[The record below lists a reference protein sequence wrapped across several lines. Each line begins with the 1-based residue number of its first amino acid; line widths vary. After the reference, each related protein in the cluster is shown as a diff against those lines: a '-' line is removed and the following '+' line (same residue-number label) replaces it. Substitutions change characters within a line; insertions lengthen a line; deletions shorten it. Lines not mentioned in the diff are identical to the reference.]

1 MLRKLFTNDCLCGFF
16 SNTTSINETVVIG
29 EHTFI
34 TLETLKC
41 IHMNMEYL
49 DKINYDN
56 TIPFVP
62 PITSGKV
69 VKVYDGDTFT
79 LASKLPNTDGP
90 VYRFSVRLN
99 GIDAPEIKGKTTAE
113 KELAKKSRHA
123 LSTLIMNK
131 IVTLKNISIEKYGR
145 ILADV
150 YVGNMLLNEYMLD
163 NNYAVKYD
171 GGTKKRPDDWN
182 CTSEDLKPHP

>member
-113 KELAKKSRHA
+113 KELAKKSRDV

-150 YVGNMLLNEYMLD
+150 YLGNMLLNEYMLD

-171 GGTKKRPDDWN
+171 GGTKKRHDDWN
-182 CTSEDLKPHP
+182 

>member
-1 MLRKLFTNDCLCGFF
+1 
-16 SNTTSINETVVIG
+16 
-29 EHTFI
+29 
-34 TLETLKC
+34 
-41 IHMNMEYL
+41 MNMEYL

-113 KELAKKSRHA
+113 KELAKTSRDA
-123 LSTLIMNK
+123 LSAMIMNK

-150 YVGNMLLNEYMLD
+150 YLGNMLLNEYMLD

-171 GGTKKRPDDWN
+171 GGTKKRHDDWN
-182 CTSEDLKPHP
+182 